1 MTPWSDSP
9 WAGMVARCAKAAG
22 LARASRV
29 RRRVGLWSVDRSRG
43 RRSVVSIS
51 GLGGGASQVMESP
64 KGCVS
69 ERCQASVAGMEVSL
83 GMVRRAGRPTP
94 LARKAVE
101 KTWKIGV
108 RSGRRDGFFPA
119 MSPGLGSAASA
130 GGELGEDR
138 GQRHRR
144 SARRAPQAATRL
156 QRGELLAYLLELVAD
171 RSELGRDGLLEA
183 RNQRVPQLLGIIQR
197 EVLSRHGG
205 LTRASFRWPSPPL
218 RFRTGGQSAARPAL
232 KRRSMWPLSAPSR
245 E

>member
-1 MTPWSDSP
+1 
-9 WAGMVARCAKAAG
+9 
-22 LARASRV
+22 
-29 RRRVGLWSVDRSRG
+29 
-43 RRSVVSIS
+43 
-51 GLGGGASQVMESP
+51 
-64 KGCVS
+64 
-69 ERCQASVAGMEVSL
+69 MEVSL

-245 E
+245 ECGSRSHETASGLPASERGTHLRLPHRSAATAAWRNTESPRPHPAH